1 MAIKESVGSSSRRLR
16 LKEHDIS
23 GARVPASAQLR
34 EGRLVSYYLLV
45 KQRCSRK
52 QKKGGEKCSRKRRVE
67 IPEQC
72 W

>member
-1 MAIKESVGSSSRRLR
+1 MILVELGPLLPDLFL
-16 LKEHDIS
+16 LKRKI
-23 GARVPASAQLR
+23 VAQLR

-52 QKKGGEKCSRKRRVE
+52 QKKGGEKCSGKRRVE

-72 W
+72 